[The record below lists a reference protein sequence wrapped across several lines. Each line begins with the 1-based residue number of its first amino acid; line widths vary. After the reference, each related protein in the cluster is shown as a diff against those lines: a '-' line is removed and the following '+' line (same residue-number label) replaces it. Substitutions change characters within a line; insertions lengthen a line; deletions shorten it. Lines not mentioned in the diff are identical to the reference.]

1 VPPCHGATRITLLVE
16 FLLFLSV
23 VAAVVYGRG
32 VYFAVQFALS
42 AHNTYAVPD
51 TSGNKHVYLSRVLT
65 GDCTTGHQ
73 SYVVPPQKPG
83 TTGAANRYDSVVD
96 NPTTPSIFVIFSD
109 TQAYPEYLIIFK

>member
-1 VPPCHGATRITLLVE
+1 MRSAYKTSSFEGIEL
-16 FLLFLSV
+16 FLLV

-32 VYFAVQFALS
+32 VYFANQFSLS
-42 AHNTYAVPD
+42 ACNTYATPD
-51 TSGNKHVYLSRVLT
+51 MFGNKHVYLSRVLT
-65 GDCTTGHQ
+65 GEYTLGQQ

-96 NPTTPSIFVIFSD
+96 NPTTPKIFVIFSD